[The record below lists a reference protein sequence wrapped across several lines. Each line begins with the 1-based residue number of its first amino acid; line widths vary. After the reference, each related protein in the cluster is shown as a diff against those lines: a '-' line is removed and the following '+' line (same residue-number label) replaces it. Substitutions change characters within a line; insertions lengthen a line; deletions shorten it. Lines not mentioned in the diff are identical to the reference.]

1 MSSFCAAVSY
11 RNNAKPFVHSQTEEV
26 NLYATKSNTQSFY
39 HMLWVTDLWISPCKF
54 LQEVHFQGKQR
65 TFNKNVFSQMPKIF
79 LAVITYM
86 QAIVPLK
93 NDSYL
98 FLQAGSVRPL
108 FGPILRL
115 FVPVYYMALKGKG
128 WISLKIVQTF
138 PPIQLGHLSN
148 YFDLMRFY
156 CSLERLTSQHINW
169 LSGTVISPPPNT
181 SAMEYK
187 KQ

>member
-1 MSSFCAAVSY
+1 MSSFVLLWATEIMLNHSCT
-11 RNNAKPFVHSQTEEV
+11 AKQKRLIHVPPLNQTHNHFITCFEWQICEC
-26 NLYATKSNTQSFY
+26 
-39 HMLWVTDLWISPCKF
+39 SPCKF

-65 TFNKNVFSQMPKIF
+65 TFNKNLFSQMPKIF
-79 LAVITYM
+79 LAAITYM

-156 CSLERLTSQHINW
+156 CSLERLTS
-169 LSGTVISPPPNT
+169 
-181 SAMEYK
+181 
-187 KQ
+187 